1 MGNET
6 VCFDSSRICSLMF
19 NFVLRSLPPRLDATE
34 LPFEAE
40 AQRSVEGQR
49 PGRVWA
55 QRLLMVGLGV
65 VSLCACVRVCVC
77 VCLCLCVSVCV
88 CVFVFVFVF
97 VFVCV
102 FVFVFV
108 CVRVCL
114 SVCLCLCVCVCVCVC
129 ACAPMLGLWFCVD
142 VLLVAFMS
150 KVLNIRHRICIA
162 GSFSHCC

>member
-65 VSLCACVRVCVC
+65 VSLCACV
-77 VCLCLCVSVCV
+77 CVSVCLCV
-88 CVFVFVFVF
+88 C
-97 VFVCV
+97 VCV

-114 SVCLCLCVCVCVCVC
+114 SVCLSVSVCVRVCVC
-129 ACAPMLGLWFCVD
+129 ACVRPCWVCGF
-142 VLLVAFMS
+142 VLM
-150 KVLNIRHRICIA
+150 
-162 GSFSHCC
+162 CCSLLSCPRF